1 MVAGA
6 SKGLSSERAAE
17 QGLRHA
23 VSPYGFAETIE
34 RLEQRLQSHGLTIFA
49 RIDHSAEASKA
60 GLSLRPAY
68 LLIFGNPRI
77 GTPPMVAAPTLA
89 IDLPSKALVWQ
100 DAEGRVQVT
109 YNDPGYLARR
119 HDLPDHL
126 RENLSG
132 ITALI
137 REALDGSK

>member
-6 SKGLSSERAAE
+6 SKGLTSERAAE
-17 QGLRHA
+17 QGLRH
-23 VSPYGFAETIE
+23 VGSPYDFAGTIE

-60 GLSLRPAY
+60 GLALPPAY

-77 GTPPMVAAPTLA
+77 GTPPMIASPTLA
-89 IDLPSKALVWQ
+89 IDLPSKALVWE
-100 DAEGRVQVT
+100 DAAGRVLVT

-119 HDLPDHL
+119 HNLPDHWK
-126 RENLSG
+126 ENLSG
-132 ITALI
+132 ITALV